1 VGPVY
6 RGGQRGEA
14 EQLRLCYINSL
25 KRAVEN
31 NCDSI
36 AFPLISSGIFGYPK
50 AEALHV
56 ATAAIRD
63 FLEDHDLT
71 VYLAVFDREAF
82 VVSQELL
89 DAVESYIDEHYVAAH
104 TQNRRQ
110 LLDIE
115 RELLESSAPVM
126 RPVPLYSKRRPADA
140 EELDDTGIEALINDL
155 DEPFSE
161 TLLRLID
168 ARGKTDAEV
177 YKRAN
182 IDRRLFSKSE
192 PAKVTIRQRTPS
204 LPWPWPWSCPFLRQT
219 ISWNGPATPCLAVT
233 SLT

>member
-1 VGPVY
+1 
-6 RGGQRGEA
+6 
-14 EQLRLCYINSL
+14 
-25 KRAVEN
+25 
-31 NCDSI
+31 
-36 AFPLISSGIFGYPK
+36 
-50 AEALHV
+50 
-56 ATAAIRD
+56 
-63 FLEDHDLT
+63 
-71 VYLAVFDREAF
+71 VFDREAF

-115 RELLESSAPVM
+115 RELLESPAPVM

-182 IDRRLFSKSE
+182 IDRRLFSKIRTGKGYH
-192 PAKVTIRQRTPS
+192 PAKNTVIALALALELS
-204 LPWPWPWSCPFLRQT
+204 LPETDDLLERAGYALSRSNKFDVIIQYF
-219 ISWNGPATPCLAVT
+219 IVNGKYDIFSDKRDSV
-233 SLT
+233 